1 MILNFRNRETGKPNQ
16 PDVLKSVINKLLP
29 EEINPKIHHFLREQS
44 EKKKH
49 EDGEILIEDE
59 EDDEYI
65 IKFRK

>member
-49 EDGEILIEDE
+49 EDGEIWYTR
-59 EDDEYI
+59 YI
-65 IKFRK
+65 LKSYLKKS